1 MQDPTTRVT
10 SLATTTPS
18 TSANAD
24 TTASASPSPI
34 TTQVSITIISLI
46 SSPILSTPGSTL
58 KTSTLST
65 GASQTSTSSDSA
77 SQNNSSNS
85 NSSDREASHN
95 GLSAAAKAVIA
106 IVVVLAV
113 SAAVFLA
120 FWLGKRQSRKA
131 AAIVEEAIPDPEEI
145 APAGIIKKGY
155 DISSNNSGSSE
166 TLGSSALGRPY
177 EMGTTSP
184 TPLSKTIPI
193 ITSVNPADNNTA
205 TEQHP
210 IAATQH
216 TLTRTN
222 AERQAQLAA
231 AYDKMQRKLDVARNR
246 RSGIVSGAVELGDRR
261 RSLTPGP
268 APRAGLADPDGMVG
282 LRLAGRIVD
291 VDVSVPVELMGNERL
306 EKG

>member
-1 MQDPTTRVT
+1 
-10 SLATTTPS
+10 
-18 TSANAD
+18 
-24 TTASASPSPI
+24 
-34 TTQVSITIISLI
+34 
-46 SSPILSTPGSTL
+46 
-58 KTSTLST
+58 
-65 GASQTSTSSDSA
+65 
-77 SQNNSSNS
+77 
-85 NSSDREASHN
+85 
-95 GLSAAAKAVIA
+95 
-106 IVVVLAV
+106 V

-131 AAIVEEAIPDPEEI
+131 AANVEEAIPEPEKI
-145 APAGIIKKGY
+145 GSAGIIKKGY
-155 DISSNNSGSSE
+155 DDGSNNSGSSE

-177 EMGTTSP
+177 EMGATSP
-184 TPLSKTIPI
+184 TPLGKAVPVIA
-193 ITSVNPADNNTA
+193 SVELADDNA
-205 TEQHP
+205 AAEQRP

-231 AYDKMQRKLDVARNR
+231 AYDRMQRKLDVARNR

-282 LRLAGRIVD
+282 PRMAGRIVDVD